1 MAADPVAGPGRRAA
15 LHGGVRRQGHPALP
29 GPGPRRRAGAH
40 RRGGPRVKIS
50 CFLSAQF
57 DPSASAAE
65 GIDGVLAQAAAAEAA
80 GFHAVYLG
88 HHYLARSAFVQP
100 VPLAGY
106 LAHATS
112 RVRIGFG
119 VLLAPLLNPVAL
131 AEDLA
136 SLDVL
141 CGGRLTVGLGAGY
154 RKRETTAFGVAWE
167 DRLRRLREYVPIL
180 RALWNGE
187 TIDVAG
193 SWGEVP
199 GASLALRPAQP
210 GGPPLWIGAFAEPA
224 VRRAARLD
232 APWLIGPKGNDA
244 ELARLLGIY
253 RADLAEHG
261 FPLDREYPMSR
272 EAYLGDSYP
281 AAVAAVRPHLERQ
294 YAGYKSW
301 DDAQSLDLD
310 RYLAEDCLVGSADE
324 IVAKLRRW
332 ETQLGITEVS
342 LRHQFVGA
350 SQDEAMEQ
358 LARFGAEVIPRV
370 TTTATG
376 VTR

>member
-1 MAADPVAGPGRRAA
+1 
-15 LHGGVRRQGHPALP
+15 
-29 GPGPRRRAGAH
+29 
-40 RRGGPRVKIS
+40 VKIS

-57 DPSASAAE
+57 DPSASPA
-65 GIDGVLAQAAAAEAA
+65 DGVDDVLAQAAAAEAA

-88 HHYLARSAFVQP
+88 HHFLARSAFVQP

-106 LAHATS
+106 LAGATS

-141 CGGRLTVGLGAGY
+141 CRGRLTVGIGAGY
-154 RKRETTAFGVAWE
+154 RRRETAAFGVEWG

-187 TIDVAG
+187 TIDIVG

-199 GASLALRPAQP
+199 GASLALRPVQP

-224 VRRAARLD
+224 IRRAARLD

-244 ELARLLGIY
+244 ELAQLLGIY
-253 RADLAEHG
+253 RGELVDHG
-261 FPLDREYPMSR
+261 FTVDRAYPMSR
-272 EAYLGDSYP
+272 EAFVADSYA
-281 AAVAAVRPHLERQ
+281 AAVKGVRPHLQRQ

-301 DDAQSLDLD
+301 DDAQSLDID
-310 RYLAEDCLVGSADE
+310 RYLAEDCLVGSADV
-324 IVAKLRRW
+324 IVDKLRRW
-332 ETQLGITEVS
+332 ETELGITEVS

-350 SQDEAMEQ
+350 GQAEAMEQ
-358 LARFGAEVIPRV
+358 LARFGAEVIPRL
-370 TTTATG
+370 AASHPAPQAA
-376 VTR
+376 R

>member
-1 MAADPVAGPGRRAA
+1 
-15 LHGGVRRQGHPALP
+15 
-29 GPGPRRRAGAH
+29 
-40 RRGGPRVKIS
+40 VKIS

-57 DPSASAAE
+57 DPSASAAD
-65 GIDGVLAQAAAAEAA
+65 GIDDVVTQAAAAERA

-100 VPLAGY
+100 VPLAGF
-106 LAHATS
+106 LARATT

-141 CGGRLTVGLGAGY
+141 SRGRLTVGIGAGY

-180 RALWNGE
+180 RALWNGG
-187 TIDVAG
+187 TLDLAG

-199 GASLALRPAQP
+199 GASLPLRPVQP

-232 APWLIGPKGNDA
+232 CPWLIGPKGDDT
-244 ELARLLGIY
+244 ELAGLLGVY
-253 RADLAEHG
+253 RDTLTENG
-261 FPLDREYPMSR
+261 FNLDREYPMSR
-272 EAYLGDSYP
+272 EAFVADSYA
-281 AAVAAVRPHLERQ
+281 AAVAGVKPHLRRQ

-301 DDAQSLDLD
+301 DGAQTIDLD

-324 IVAKLRRW
+324 IVEKLRRW
-332 ETQLGITEVS
+332 ERDLGITEVS

-350 SQDEAMEQ
+350 SQEEAMDQ
-358 LARFGAEVIPRV
+358 LTRFGEEVIPKV
-370 TTTATG
+370 
-376 VTR
+376 VS